1 MCSSDLTTEELLRN
15 LPFVRVAEPI
25 RFPPG
30 TGAGQRTAP
39 RRPLRAEAKVRE
51 AGNEDAALPLEVD
64 EVSATGAFVLTD
76 LLLPVGSPVEIAFTL
91 PRHAAHAETD
101 DAGDIVAHG
110 RVIRVEERGGRSGMG
125 IEFLRMPAEARATLR
140 AYTVWQ

>member
-1 MCSSDLTTEELLRN
+1 MTTEELLRN

-39 RRPLRAEAKVRE
+39 RRPLRADARVRE
-51 AGNEDAALPLEVD
+51 AAGDDAALPLELD

-76 LLLPVGSPVEIAFTL
+76 LLLPVGSPVEIAFAL
-91 PRHAAHAETD
+91 PRTED
-101 DAGDIVAHG
+101 DIVAHG
-110 RVIRVEERGGRSGMG
+110 RVIRVEERGGRAGMG
-125 IEFLRMPAEARATLR
+125 IEFNRMAPEARATLR
-140 AYTVWQ
+140 AYTLWQ